1 MDKSAKTS
9 FVDVNGIKMHVAE
22 MGEGPLVVF
31 CHGWPELGYSW
42 RHQIRAAAAAGF
54 RAAAPDMRGFG
65 KTSAPDDIAAYTI
78 LHNVGDMVALV
89 RALGE
94 KTAIIVGHDWGAP
107 VAWNAALLRPDIFR
121 AVVGMSVPFAGR
133 PPAPPVKTLREAGQT
148 NFYWVYFQ
156 TPGLAEAEFE
166 RDVAATMG
174 KLLTAGAGDDATRA
188 LSMTLQ
194 PGKGLLDNAVLPN
207 RLPDWLT
214 QADLDV
220 FVGEYRRTGY
230 RGGLNWYRNID
241 RNFELMAPWQDAV
254 IGQPSLFIAGT
265 RDGVITGPI
274 GKRALE
280 RMPSMLPNLKGT
292 VLLDGAGHW
301 VQQER
306 AEEVNAALI
315 KFLKACG

>member
-78 LHNVGDMVALV
+78 LHNVRDMVALV
-89 RALGE
+89 KALGE

-107 VAWNAALLRPDIFR
+107 VAWNAALLRPDVFR
-121 AVVGMSVPFAGR
+121 AVVGMSVPFGGR
-133 PPAPPVKTLREAGQT
+133 PPAPPVKMLSEAGQT

-156 TPGLAEAEFE
+156 KPGVAEAEFE
-166 RDVAATMG
+166 RDVAFTMRKILATG
-174 KLLTAGAGDDATRA
+174 PTSDEQQRITLTLA
-188 LSMTLQ
+188 
-194 PGKGLLDNAVLPN
+194 PGKGFLGGPAAPESLPA
-207 RLPDWLT
+207 WLS

-220 FVGEYRRTGY
+220 FVSEYERTGY
-230 RGGLNWYRNID
+230 RGGLNWYRNLD
-241 RNFELMAPWQDAV
+241 RNWELTAPWQDAV
-254 IGQPSLFIAGT
+254 IAQPSLFIAGT
-265 RDGVITGPI
+265 RDGVITGPM
-274 GKRALE
+274 GKRSLE
-280 RMPSMLPNLKGT
+280 RMPSMLPGLKGSI
-292 VLLDGAGHW
+292 LLDGAGHW

-306 AEEVNAALI
+306 AEEVNTALV